1 MVQGIALR
9 EDCHSCELVV
19 VGDDVVQHT
28 PDLVALIRTHVH
40 LLPVG
45 PLKYLAFLGF

>member
-9 EDCHSCELVV
+9 EDSHSRELVV

-28 PDLVALIRTHVH
+28 PDFVTLIRTHVH
-40 LLPVG
+40 LWPVG
-45 PLKYLAFLGF
+45 PLKPLALLAI